1 MKKGSLRFRV
11 LAVGVAATLLTAV
24 VAGLGLLLLFERHVE
39 RRMVLEL
46 DAHLR
51 QLASGIELAGDGT
64 PRLGR
69 ELVEPR
75 FGEPLGGLY
84 WQISLAQPGVVLRSR
99 SLDGET
105 LALPVDMPEPGQMHV
120 HRLSGPQGSSLLA
133 VERRIVLPALT
144 SDRTV
149 RAVVAI
155 DRAEVHAAGIAFA
168 ADLAPSLAVLAALL
182 VAAACFQA
190 SVGLKPLAT
199 VRQSLAEVRGG
210 QRARLGHAFPEE
222 IRPLAAEVDHLLD
235 ARDAAIERARE
246 RAANL
251 AHGLKTPLTVLRS
264 DVEELRRKGEARIAD
279 EVESIADDM
288 QRHIEREL
296 ARARTGATGR
306 SEPLH
311 PVRPVVERIVAA
323 LRRLPTGEGIEWSIL
338 IAPALTSPLDAQDL
352 AEMLGNLIDNA
363 MKWTAGRIRIIGRR
377 ESDLLVLAVDDDGPG
392 IPESQVAT
400 VLARGGRAD
409 QTRPGTGLGLAIVGD
424 LAEAYGGALSVG
436 RSDLGGLSARI
447 TMPVRPRQSIQL
459 AAR

>member
-1 MKKGSLRFRV
+1 ML
-11 LAVGVAATLLTAV
+11 VAIVT
-24 VAGLGLLLLFERHVE
+24 GLGLLLLFERHVE

-51 QLASGIELAGDGT
+51 QLASGIELAGDGM

-69 ELVEPR
+69 EPVELR

-84 WQISLAQPGVVLRSR
+84 WQIGLSPSGGVLRSR
-99 SLDGET
+99 SLSGET
-105 LALPVDMPEPGQMHV
+105 LALPADMPELGQMHV

-133 VERRIVLPALT
+133 VERRIELPAPAGG
-144 SDRTV
+144 RTV

-155 DRAEVHAAGIAFA
+155 DRAEVHAAGLAFA

-190 SVGLKPLAT
+190 SIGLQPLGA
-199 VRQSLAEVRGG
+199 VRHRLAQVRAK

-235 ARDAAIERARE
+235 ARDAAIEWARE

-264 DVEELRRKGEARIAD
+264 DVEELRRKGETRIAD
-279 EVESIADDM
+279 EVESITDDM

-306 SEPLH
+306 ADPLH
-311 PVRPVVERIVAA
+311 PVRPVAERIVAA
-323 LRRLPTGEGIEWSIL
+323 LRRIPKGEDIEWEIL
-338 IAPALTSPLDAQDL
+338 IAPTLASPLDTQDL

-363 MKWTAGRIRIIGRR
+363 MKWTAGRIRITGRL
-377 ESDLLVLAVDDDGPG
+377 EPGAFVLAVDDDGPG
-392 IPESQVAT
+392 IPESQVAM

-436 RSDLGGLSARI
+436 RSDLGGLSAQIRLSD
-447 TMPVRPRQSIQL
+447 TAYQPSEAGR
-459 AAR
+459 